1 MSDGGKGSAPRP
13 FSVSQEEF
21 SNNFD
26 AIFRKNIKAAEEIH
40 SDKGY
45 ELGTEEEQKAFAKK
59 RQEAA
64 LDEMVRISQE
74 MGLYDE
80 FDLNQTNYNPQ
91 DSECDKIT
99 RYNDETQKVKNE
111 SRST

>member
-45 ELGTEEEQKAFAKK
+45 ELGTKEGYEEFNKK
-59 RQEAA
+59 RQDA
-64 LDEMVRISQE
+64 LDKLHTANEE
-74 MGLYDE
+74 LGLYDDE
-80 FDLNQTNYNPQ
+80 YEAIHKYNEETKEVKFRQLN
-91 DSECDKIT
+91 K
-99 RYNDETQKVKNE
+99 
-111 SRST
+111 

>member
-13 FSVSQEEF
+13 FSVSQEEYA
-21 SNNFD
+21 NRFD

-45 ELGTEEEQKAFAKK
+45 ELGTKEGYEAFAKK

-64 LDEMVRISQE
+64 LDEMVRISQDV
-74 MGLYDE
+74 GLYDDE
-80 FDLNQTNYNPQ
+80 FEEIHKYNEETKEVKFRQTY
-91 DSECDKIT
+91 K
-99 RYNDETQKVKNE
+99 K
-111 SRST
+111 

>member
-13 FSVSQEEF
+13 FSVSQDEYA
-21 SNNFD
+21 NRFD
-26 AIFRKNIKAAEEIH
+26 AIFKKNIKAAEEIH

-45 ELGTEEEQKAFAKK
+45 ELGTKEDYEAFAKK

-74 MGLYDE
+74 MGLYDDE
-80 FDLNQTNYNPQ
+80 FDAIHKYNEETKEVKFRQLN
-91 DSECDKIT
+91 K
-99 RYNDETQKVKNE
+99 
-111 SRST
+111 

>member
-45 ELGTEEEQKAFAKK
+45 QLGTKEGYEVFAKK
-59 RQEAA
+59 REAA

-74 MGLYDE
+74 MGLYDDE
-80 FDLNQTNYNPQ
+80 FDALHKYN
-91 DSECDKIT
+91 E
-99 RYNDETQKVKNE
+99 ETKEVKLRQFNK
-111 SRST
+111 

>member
-45 ELGTEEEQKAFAKK
+45 ELGTKEGYEAFNKK

-74 MGLYDE
+74 MGLYDY
-80 FDLNQTNYNPQ
+80 DLEEIHKYNEETKEVKFRQTY
-91 DSECDKIT
+91 K
-99 RYNDETQKVKNE
+99 K
-111 SRST
+111 

>member
-45 ELGTEEEQKAFAKK
+45 QLGNKEDQEAFAKK

-64 LDEMVRISQE
+64 LDEMVRVSQE
-74 MGLYDE
+74 MGLYDDE
-80 FDLNQTNYNPQ
+80 FDALHKYN
-91 DSECDKIT
+91 E
-99 RYNDETQKVKNE
+99 ETKEVKLRQFNK
-111 SRST
+111 

>member
-21 SNNFD
+21 ANNFD
-26 AIFRKNIKAAEEIH
+26 KIFGKKNIDKAEEIH

-59 RQEAA
+59 REAA

-74 MGLYDE
+74 MGLYDDE
-80 FDLNQTNYNPQ
+80 FESIHKYN
-91 DSECDKIT
+91 E
-99 RYNDETQKVKNE
+99 ETQEVKF
-111 SRST
+111 RQTKK

>member
-13 FSVSQEEF
+13 FSVSQEKF
-21 SNNFD
+21 ANNFD
-26 AIFRKNIKAAEEIH
+26 TIFRKNIKAAEEIN

-74 MGLYDE
+74 MGLYDDE
-80 FDLNQTNYNPQ
+80 FEEIHKYNQ
-91 DSECDKIT
+91 
-99 RYNDETQKVKNE
+99 ETQEVKFRQLNK
-111 SRST
+111 

>member
-13 FSVSQEEF
+13 FSVSQEEYA
-21 SNNFD
+21 NRFD
-26 AIFRKNIKAAEEIH
+26 AIFKKNIKAAEQIH

-45 ELGTEEEQKAFAKK
+45 ELGTKEGYEAFNKK

-74 MGLYDE
+74 MGLYDDE
-80 FDLNQTNYNPQ
+80 FDEIHKYNEETKEVKFRQLN
-91 DSECDKIT
+91 K
-99 RYNDETQKVKNE
+99 
-111 SRST
+111 

>member
-21 SNNFD
+21 ANNFD
-26 AIFRKNIKAAEEIH
+26 AIFKKNIKAAEEIH

-45 ELGTEEEQKAFAKK
+45 KLGTKEGYDEFAKK

-74 MGLYDE
+74 MGLYDDE
-80 FDLNQTNYNPQ
+80 FDEIHKYNEETKEVKFRQLN
-91 DSECDKIT
+91 K
-99 RYNDETQKVKNE
+99 
-111 SRST
+111 

>member
-13 FSVSQEEF
+13 FSVSQDEYA
-21 SNNFD
+21 NRFD
-26 AIFRKNIKAAEEIH
+26 AIFKKNIKAAEEIH

-45 ELGTEEEQKAFAKK
+45 ELGTKEGYEAFAKK

-74 MGLYDE
+74 MDLYDDFE
-80 FDLNQTNYNPQ
+80 EIHKYNEETKEVKFRQTY
-91 DSECDKIT
+91 K
-99 RYNDETQKVKNE
+99 
-111 SRST
+111 

>member
-21 SNNFD
+21 ANNFD
-26 AIFRKNIKAAEEIH
+26 KIFGKKNIDKAEEIH

-45 ELGTEEEQKAFAKK
+45 ELGTKEGYDEFAKK

-64 LDEMVRISQE
+64 LDEMVRVSKE
-74 MGLYDE
+74 LGLYDVYDDE
-80 FDLNQTNYNPQ
+80 FEAIHKYNEETKEVKFRQTY
-91 DSECDKIT
+91 K
-99 RYNDETQKVKNE
+99 
-111 SRST
+111 

>member
-13 FSVSQEEF
+13 FSVSQDEYA
-21 SNNFD
+21 NRFD
-26 AIFRKNIKAAEEIH
+26 AIFKKNIKAAEEIH

-45 ELGTEEEQKAFAKK
+45 ELGNKEGYDAFAKK

-74 MGLYDE
+74 MGLYDDE
-80 FDLNQTNYNPQ
+80 FDEIHKYNEETKEVKFRQLN
-91 DSECDKIT
+91 K
-99 RYNDETQKVKNE
+99 
-111 SRST
+111 

>member
-45 ELGTEEEQKAFAKK
+45 QLGNKEDQEAFAKK

-64 LDEMVRISQE
+64 LDEMVRVSQE
-74 MGLYDE
+74 MGLYDDE
-80 FDLNQTNYNPQ
+80 FDALHKYN
-91 DSECDKIT
+91 E
-99 RYNDETQKVKNE
+99 ETKEVKFRQFNK
-111 SRST
+111 

>member
-13 FSVSQEEF
+13 FSVSQEEYA
-21 SNNFD
+21 NRFD
-26 AIFRKNIKAAEEIH
+26 AIFKKNIKSAEEIH

-45 ELGTEEEQKAFAKK
+45 ELGTKEGYEAFAKK

-74 MGLYDE
+74 MGLYDDE
-80 FDLNQTNYNPQ
+80 FEEIHKYNEETKEVKFRQLN
-91 DSECDKIT
+91 K
-99 RYNDETQKVKNE
+99 
-111 SRST
+111 

>member
-45 ELGTEEEQKAFAKK
+45 QLGNKEDQEAFAKK

-64 LDEMVRISQE
+64 LDEMVRVSEE
-74 MGLYDE
+74 MGLYDDE
-80 FDLNQTNYNPQ
+80 FDALHKYN
-91 DSECDKIT
+91 EET
-99 RYNDETQKVKNE
+99 REVKFRQHNK
-111 SRST
+111 

>member
-13 FSVSQEEF
+13 FSVSQDEY
-21 SNNFD
+21 SNRFD
-26 AIFRKNIKAAEEIH
+26 AIFKKNIKAAEEIH

-45 ELGTEEEQKAFAKK
+45 ELGTKEGYEAFAKK

-74 MGLYDE
+74 MGLYDDE
-80 FDLNQTNYNPQ
+80 FEEIHKYNEETKEVKFRQTY
-91 DSECDKIT
+91 K
-99 RYNDETQKVKNE
+99 
-111 SRST
+111 